1 MKSSRYMLHSMVG
14 LPGKFAMQMILIQ
27 WLSNLG
33 RPEWYQS
40 DAATWFRD
48 SCPAWMAASA
58 VLTLTAAAVEPLLDV
73 TWLLTPELG
82 ELDVPFAWPLPPE
95 LRWET
100 SVTCR
105 QYIKRTNQLGCLQN
119 KGTTKYYKDSHCYR
133 QVVKVRM
140 KLEYVTI
147 LQSNWGHAVA
157 QLVEALRYKPEG
169 RGFDSRWCHWNF
181 SLT

>member
-1 MKSSRYMLHSMVG
+1 MLHSIAGWPDKVT
-14 LPGKFAMQMILIQ
+14 MQVILIQ
-27 WLSNLG
+27 PLLNLG

-40 DAATWFRD
+40 EAATWFRD

-105 QYIKRTNQLGCLQN
+105 QHVKR
-119 KGTTKYYKDSHCYR
+119 KISWVAYSTKVQPNITRTATDTARLLMFVWSWNMLLYWS
-133 QVVKVRM
+133 QI
-140 KLEYVTI
+140 TI
-147 LQSNWGHAVA
+147 NI
-157 QLVEALRYKPEG
+157 
-169 RGFDSRWCHWNF
+169 N
-181 SLT
+181 